1 MGDIKSIGVVV
12 LMVLVFLG
20 PSALI
25 AYFGWRSV
33 RDIKNEYQRIAIRSA
48 ILSFAFAPT
57 VYGHAGPMFASW
69 AIFLLPGPD
78 KFAFGLVPIIVV
90 WFLGGGIAMSVR
102 WLRKKRKFHAN
113 AT

>member
-1 MGDIKSIGVVV
+1 MGNVEGVVIVV

-20 PSALI
+20 PSVLL

-33 RDIKNEYQRIAIRSA
+33 RDIGNEYQRIAIRSA
-48 ILSFAFAPT
+48 ILSIAFAPT

-69 AIFLLPGPD
+69 AIFLVPGPD
-78 KFAFGLVPIIVV
+78 KFAYGLMPIIVV
-90 WFLGGGIAMSVR
+90 WVIGGGIATAAR
-102 WLRKKRKFHAN
+102 WFKNKRRLNEN

>member
-1 MGDIKSIGVVV
+1 MGNVESVSVVV

-20 PSALI
+20 PSVLL

-33 RDIKNEYQRIAIRSA
+33 RGVENEYQRIAIRSA
-48 ILSFAFAPT
+48 VFAFAFAPT

-69 AIFLLPGPD
+69 AIFLVPGPD
-78 KFAFGLVPIIVV
+78 KFAYGLMPIIVV
-90 WFLGGGIAMSVR
+90 WFFGGGIAMAVR
-102 WLRKKRKFHAN
+102 WFRNKRKLHAN

>member
-1 MGDIKSIGVVV
+1 MGDIESVGIVV
-12 LMVLVFLG
+12 LMVLVFFG
-20 PSALI
+20 PSVLL

-33 RDIKNEYQRIAIRSA
+33 RDIGNEYQRIAIRSA

-69 AIFLLPGPD
+69 AIFLVPGPD
-78 KFAFGLVPIIVV
+78 KFAYGLMPIVVV
-90 WFLGGGIAMSVR
+90 WFLGGGIAMAAR
-102 WLRKKRKFHAN
+102 WLRNKRKLRTN